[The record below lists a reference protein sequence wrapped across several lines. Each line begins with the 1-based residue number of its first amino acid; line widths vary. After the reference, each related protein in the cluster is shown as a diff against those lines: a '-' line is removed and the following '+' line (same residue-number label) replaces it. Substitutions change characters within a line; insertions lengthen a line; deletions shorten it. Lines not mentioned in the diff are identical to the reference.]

1 MKILITGATGFIG
14 RNLIPILEK
23 EAEIERILILIRDRK
38 KVEGLYSEKVDVCTI
53 EEGYEEVIRKF
64 LPDKVIHLAS
74 FLTSRNDSE
83 VIDKILDANIKFG
96 TLLLNTLRG
105 CQIKEFINFG
115 SFAEYR
121 LGNGL
126 DSAYL
131 YTATKTAFRSI
142 LKYYSQIENFKY
154 YNVIPYTIYGG
165 KDTQKKVID
174 YIKESFEREVDMS
187 YGEQILDFIHI
198 DDVCD
203 FIKILLFHEKEI
215 PNEQE
220 FYLGTGKGTNIRE
233 LSKILEKI
241 YTKKANIKWGKI
253 PYRERDIMYA
263 VAPLGNNI
271 EYLNW
276 KAKLKL
282 EDQLAEQSRAEQ
294 SRAEQSRAEQSRAEQ
309 SRAEQSRA
317 EQSRAEQSSKS

>member
-23 EAEIERILILIRDRK
+23 EAEIERILILIRDSK
-38 KVEGLYSEKVDVCTI
+38 KVEGLYSEKVDICTI
-53 EEGYEEVIRKF
+53 EEKYEEVIRKF

-83 VIDKILDANIKFG
+83 VVDKILDANIRFG

-165 KDTQKKVID
+165 KNTQKKVID

-203 FIKILLFHEKEI
+203 FIKTLLFHEKEI

-241 YTKKANIKWGKI
+241 YTKKANIKWGKL
-253 PYRERDIMYA
+253 PYRERDVMYA

-309 SRAEQSRA
+309 SRAEQ
-317 EQSRAEQSSKS
+317 